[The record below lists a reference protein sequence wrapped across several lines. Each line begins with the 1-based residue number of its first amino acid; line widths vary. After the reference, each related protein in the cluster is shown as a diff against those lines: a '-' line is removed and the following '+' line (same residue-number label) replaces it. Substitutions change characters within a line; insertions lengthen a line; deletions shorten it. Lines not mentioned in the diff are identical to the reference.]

1 MTTLKTDVV
10 IIGGGIV
17 GTAIAREL
25 SKYQL
30 DVVLLEKEPDIA
42 MGTTKANSAIL
53 HAGFDA
59 HPGSLK
65 AKFNVRGNALYH
77 KLKDELALDIKW
89 TGSLVVATS
98 EEEMNTVQELFERG
112 KTNGVPGLAIL
123 SGAEVLAKEPN
134 LSTNVKGALW
144 AASAGIFLPFGAAI
158 SFVENA
164 MKNGVKVL
172 TECPVT
178 GIEVTDGHVTGV
190 KTSQGLITAN
200 YVINAAGLHAD
211 DISRMANDDSF
222 TIAPR
227 KGEYILFDKNA
238 SSIINNV
245 IFPAPSKKSK
255 GILVCP
261 TVHGNIFIGPNA
273 QDIDDKADLSTTP
286 IGLNEIITGAKKLVP
301 DLPLHAS
308 ITEFSGLRAAA
319 NEGDFVIRP
328 SKVTAGLIHA
338 AGIQSPGLTSAPAIA
353 EFIADILQESGLT
366 LTPKQNFVATNEAKV
381 IFRELTNE
389 QKQELINKNPL
400 YGRVICRCETIT
412 EGEILDAIHSPCG
425 AKTVDGVK
433 RRTRAGMGRCQGGF
447 CGPRVTTILAREL
460 HVPITAIR
468 KETAESFLFYDK
480 IPGSCEVIH
489 HD

>member
-1 MTTLKTDVV
+1 MTILKSDVAV
-10 IIGGGIV
+10 IGGGIV

-65 AKFNVRGNALYH
+65 ARLNVRGNAMYH
-77 KLKDELALDIKW
+77 QLKDELALEIKW

-98 EEEMNTVQELFERG
+98 DDEMNTVQELFERG

-123 SGAEVLAKEPN
+123 NREEVLAKEPK
-134 LSTNVKGALW
+134 LSSGVKGALW
-144 AASAGIFLPFGAAI
+144 APSAGIFLPFGAAI
-158 SFVENA
+158 AFAENA
-164 MKNGVKVL
+164 VKNGVKVL

-190 KTSQGLITAN
+190 KTSQGMIATQF
-200 YVINAAGLHAD
+200 VINAAGLYAD
-211 DISRMANDDSF
+211 DVSGLANDNSF
-222 TIAPR
+222 TISPR

-238 SSIINNV
+238 GSIISNI
-245 IFPAPSKKSK
+245 IFPVPSKKSK
-255 GILVCP
+255 GILLCP

-273 QDIDDKADLSTTP
+273 QDISDKDDLATTP
-286 IGLNEIITGAKKLVP
+286 AGLNEVIIGAKRLMP
-301 DLPLHAS
+301 ALPLNAS
-308 ITEFSGLRAAA
+308 ITEFAGLRAAA

-328 SKVTAGLIHA
+328 SEVTAGLIHA

-353 EFIADILQESGLT
+353 EFVVNILRECGLA
-366 LTPKQNFVATNEAKV
+366 LTPKPNFLATNEAKV
-381 IFRELTNE
+381 VFRDLTDE
-389 QKQELINKNPL
+389 QKQVLISKNSL

-447 CGPRVTTILAREL
+447 CGPKITAILAREL
-460 HVPITAIR
+460 SVPIADIR
-468 KETAESFLFYDK
+468 KEKAESYLFYDK
-480 IPGSCEVIH
+480 ISGNCEVTD